1 MAATTDTIRRKVTP
15 PELAARWGVNPDKIT
30 FFIRSG
36 ELRAIDASLL
46 PGQGKPRYLIDEAD
60 IEDFEL
66 RRQVQPPLPTPRRR
80 KRAVAADIV
89 RHFR

>member
-1 MAATTDTIRRKVTP
+1 MKRKITP
-15 PELAARWGVNPDKIT
+15 PELAERWGVNPDKVL

-60 IEDFEL
+60 IEAFEL
-66 RRQVQPPLPTPRRR
+66 SRQVQPPLPTSRRR
-80 KRAVAADIV
+80 RTTTPDIV
-89 RHFR
+89 RNFR